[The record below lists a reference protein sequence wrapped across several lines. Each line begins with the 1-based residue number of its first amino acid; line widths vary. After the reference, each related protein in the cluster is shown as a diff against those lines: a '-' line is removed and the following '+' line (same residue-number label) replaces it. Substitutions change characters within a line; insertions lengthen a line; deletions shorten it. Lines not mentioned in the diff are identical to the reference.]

1 MSLIACW
8 GASCQGERLPSVHRS
23 NWGSSPLWGPFL
35 SLAPSLPSS
44 CISKSLLSPVALEAP
59 FQTSPGL
66 CTAFSVLVICRHPE
80 GWMHRHCL
88 VSPLGPSCLSKRLQG
103 PDLHT
108 GLILQGWSQKQTNK
122 QTNKIKS
129 YLFLLF
135 SLIAKKG
142 GTSQRRL
149 GHAS

>member
-1 MSLIACW
+1 MLIVYKLHFPLKKWAPRRGFLSLIACW

-80 GWMHRHCL
+80 GWML
-88 VSPLGPSCLSKRLQG
+88 STAWSPPLGPSCLSKRLQG

-108 GLILQGWSQKQTNK
+108 GAHLQGWEPK
-122 QTNKIKS
+122 
-129 YLFLLF
+129 
-135 SLIAKKG
+135 
-142 GTSQRRL
+142 
-149 GHAS
+149 ASK